1 MPALDWPYPYSKST
15 RLVMR
20 CRQQQSDESHPC
32 SISSR
37 SSRHARIPFH
47 LNPSARPRYQTWTR
61 SCWSFHD
68 DRYDRARGLSRSG
81 APFGQQLPGRGRGP
95 GGTRSLCSHTDISS
109 CRLTWHPGSLAVGTL
124 PTGVHGAESMQALY
138 TAQYGMFRW
147 LHSAQSG
154 DRLRPP
160 TATAAWPRRSKLR
173 GRGAAGLGHG
183 QRCRPRCTVSVD
195 CEGCNIT
202 SPRRVGYFLGVGPVP
217 MTSSSGGCGVTPA
230 PALAPFQ

>member
-1 MPALDWPYPYSKST
+1 MGRDPLARRDSSVPTMEGKKPSCPRECVPVSSFQLGPMQAGPLLFILLPPLGPFVHCARCMRSSCPPWTGLAMPYSKST

-68 DRYDRARGLSRSG
+68 DRYDRARGLSHPG
-81 APFGQQLPGRGRGP
+81 APFGQQLPGRGRGQ
-95 GGTRSLCSHTDISS
+95 GGARSLCSHTDISS
-109 CRLTWHPGSLAVGTL
+109 CRLTWHPGSLTVGTP

-138 TAQYGMFRW
+138 TA
-147 LHSAQSG
+147 
-154 DRLRPP
+154 
-160 TATAAWPRRSKLR
+160 
-173 GRGAAGLGHG
+173 
-183 QRCRPRCTVSVD
+183 
-195 CEGCNIT
+195 
-202 SPRRVGYFLGVGPVP
+202 
-217 MTSSSGGCGVTPA
+217 
-230 PALAPFQ
+230 